1 MGGAARSS
9 LLPISSAH
17 PIGLAPGSSH
27 RRGGGFFSFF
37 ARPPPACSSLLACRG
52 LFPRPRPG
60 DVLAAVW
67 LAAAGG
73 RACSP
78 ACYRVRA
85 ALSLRSFARCY
96 MPRVACVVVPTLGVV
111 GHFTEYSDR
120 LPVGVGVFKYMP
132 LNRILWL
139 LMGIFGDGVRRP
151 FSALPAA
158 SLSPLCPAF
167 RPFPVAVSWRW
178 RGRFPAVSLV
188 KRRVCV
194 LSCSRPFSA
203 SRVMGWMASGPVFR
217 AGLMASAG
225 RRAYLYRFARPLPL
239 GAGEY
244 MRSAGIVSVC
254 GEGVG
259 GIVEVLPISW
269 PVVVSSRRLRH
280 PLPSACLLR
289 CSLCRPRPPPP
300 PLLRPFL
307 PSAHAFS
314 CGFLSLFSPFLR
326 RAGRGVS
333 CLLVSFVAALFLS
346 SRFPHSLRSSP
357 CLLALRGIALFSS
370 FSFPSSSSPSPC
382 SCLIVALIS
391 LVSPRSSTSVG
402 WACGGSFFA
411 CLPSFSVAVSHVVRA
426 ACVVLAGIA
435 ICVGIV
441 DCSIYIYNL
450 SVVCYSIGIER
461 KQTERT
467 YDEEAEQGD

>member
-300 PLLRPFL
+300 PPLASVLAFCSCVLVWFLIALLPV
-307 PSAHAFS
+307 SS
-314 CGFLSLFSPFLR
+314 TS
-326 RAGRGVS
+326 RAGRFLLACLIRCGSLPLVS
-333 CLLVSFVAALFLS
+333 FSSLASLVPVLACPAGDRLVLVVLVSVLVVAVALLVSH
-346 SRFPHSLRSSP
+346 RCPH
-357 CLLALRGIALFSS
+357 LAR
-370 FSFPSSSSPSPC
+370 
-382 SCLIVALIS
+382 
-391 LVSPRSSTSVG
+391 VSPFFYKRGLGVWRLVLCLFAIVLG
-402 WACGGSFFA
+402 CGFPCRAGGVRCACGN
-411 CLPSFSVAVSHVVRA
+411 SHLCRY
-426 ACVVLAGIA
+426 CGLLYL
-435 ICVGIV
+435 
-441 DCSIYIYNL
+441 YI
-450 SVVCYSIGIER
+450 
-461 KQTERT
+461 
-467 YDEEAEQGD
+467 

>member
-139 LMGIFGDGVRRP
+139 LIGIFGDGVRRP

-300 PLLRPFL
+300 
-307 PSAHAFS
+307 S
-314 CGFLSLFSPFLR
+314 CVR
-326 RAGRGVS
+326 S
-333 CLLVSFVAALFLS
+333 CLLLMRSRVVSYRSSPRFFDEPGGAFLACLS
-346 SRFPHSLRSSP
+346 HSLR
-357 CLLALRGIALFSS
+357 L
-370 FSFPSSSSPSPC
+370 SSSRLVFLTRFARPRACLPCGGSPC
-382 SCLIVALIS
+382 SRRSRFRPRRRRRLARVSS
-391 LVSPRSSTSVG
+391 LPSSRS
-402 WACGGSFFA
+402 
-411 CLPSFSVAVSHVVRA
+411 CLPVLLQAWAGRVAARSLLVCHRSRLRFPMSCGRRA
-426 ACVVLAGIA
+426 LCLR
-435 ICVGIV
+435 
-441 DCSIYIYNL
+441 
-450 SVVCYSIGIER
+450 E
-461 KQTERT
+461 
-467 YDEEAEQGD
+467 